1 MYCPKC
7 EAEVEST
14 IRDVLETYP
23 VKGEEITVNAR
34 VRFCK
39 CCGTDM
45 WDEELDEKNLLDAF
59 EKYRKKYNLLQPR
72 EIRMIREKYCLSQT
86 AFARVLGFGDK
97 TITRYENG
105 SIADAAQNNLIELV
119 QSPKNFKLLL
129 EKNKDMNAEFRKGMV
144 VYIEGDAAAITT
156 SDYTCRMATTAR
168 IVDEPD
174 ESDDYVLVNAD
185 EIDGDHNVWIYVL
198 KTAVRPLEVN

>member
-23 VKGEEITVNAR
+23 VKGEKITVNAR

-39 CCGTDM
+39 CCGTDV

-59 EKYRKKYNLLQPR
+59 EKYRKKHNLLQPH
-72 EIRMIREKYCLSQT
+72 EIRMIREKYGLSQT
-86 AFARVLGFGDK
+86 AFARILGFGDK

-129 EKNKDMNAEFRKGMV
+129 EKNKEKISAQDYENASAAIEALRCKIMYNAKRVRPVYSIAEDATIMFSTEAYFGDV
-144 VYIEGDAAAITT
+144 VYG
-156 SDYTCRMATTAR
+156 
-168 IVDEPD
+168 
-174 ESDDYVLVNAD
+174 
-185 EIDGDHNVWIYVL
+185 
-198 KTAVRPLEVN
+198 